1 MAVRIVIADDHAVV
15 RSGLRVLLDME
26 VDLEVVAEAGTV
38 EATAEAV
45 REHAPDLLVLDVHFG
60 ARNSL
65 EGIPRLLAASPNT
78 RGLGLTMQDDPAF
91 AREALRAGA
100 RGYVLKEAPRSEVV
114 EAVRAVGRGET
125 YLHPDLAARAVLE
138 AEPGSTLT
146 PRELEV
152 LRLIALG
159 HTNAE
164 IAADLVLSVRTIETH
179 RANLQAKLG
188 VSGRAELVRCALER
202 ELIGS

>member
-15 RSGLRVLLDME
+15 RSGLRLLLDME
-26 VDLEVVAEAGTV
+26 SDLEVVAEAGSI
-38 EATAEAV
+38 EATAESV
-45 REHAPDLLVLDVHFG
+45 REHAPDVLVLDVHFG
-60 ARNSL
+60 ARTSL
-65 EGIPRLLAASPNT
+65 DAIPRMCAASSGT
-78 RGLGLTMQDDPAF
+78 RVLVLTMQDDPAY

-100 RGYVLKEAPRSEVV
+100 RGYVLKEAPRGEVV
-114 EAVRAVGRGET
+114 EAVRAVARGET
-125 YLHPDLAARAVLE
+125 YLHPDLAARAVL
-138 AEPGSTLT
+138 APSGGLT

-159 HTNAE
+159 HTNSE
-164 IAADLVLSVRTIETH
+164 IADDLFLSVRTIETH

-188 VSGRAELVRCALER
+188 VSTRAELVRCAFER

>member
-1 MAVRIVIADDHAVV
+1 MPAVRIVIADDHAIV
-15 RSGLRVLLDME
+15 RSGLRVLLEME
-26 VDLEVVAEAGTV
+26 ADLEVVAEAGSV

-60 ARNSL
+60 AHNSL
-65 EGIPRLLAASPNT
+65 DAIPGLCASSPDT
-78 RGLGLTMQDDPAF
+78 RVLVLTMQDDPAF

-100 RGYVLKEAPRSEVV
+100 RGYVLKEAPRNEVI
-114 EAVRAVGRGET
+114 EAVRAVARGET

-138 AEPGSTLT
+138 PSDALT

-164 IAADLVLSVRTIETH
+164 IAGDLFLSIRTIETH